1 MESTKTNSIL
11 KSRRPTLDGARAFM
25 MVWLGQMISFIG
37 SGLTSFALGVW
48 VFQKTG
54 DITQY
59 ALISMFFVLPGVLLG
74 PLAGTL
80 VDRWDR
86 RKAMF
91 ISDLGAGLSTLS
103 IAVVYLLGG
112 LQVWYIY
119 LAVFMNGAFGSLRM
133 PSMQAAMTLMIPKK
147 NLGRTSGMMEIVQIG
162 EYLIAPTVAGGLMGS
177 IGLAGI
183 VMIDFSTFLVA
194 ISILLFVRIPRATAT
209 GEGRAG
215 QGTVLQEA
223 VYGWKYIMARPG
235 LAALMVLFA
244 FTNFTTEMTVVL
256 FTPLILSFASTA
268 KLGLAMSLCS
278 SGFLVGGLLMSIW
291 GGPKRRVPV
300 MMTLMILLGVF
311 SAMIGLRASV
321 GLIVVSG
328 FLATLTVP
336 IISSSNQVIWQKKV
350 AADVQGRVFAI
361 RRTITLA
368 TPLVTY
374 AIAGP
379 LSDRVFEPLMAVNG
393 ALSGSFG
400 QFLGMGPGR
409 GIGLLFVCMGLL
421 LTLVTAIGCF
431 SPRLRKVEEELP
443 DAVTAQLARVK
454 TDKKLPSLLPAR
466 RPRTGIVLAQGH
478 GAKTSAS

>member
-1 MESTKTNSIL
+1 MESTMNNSIL
-11 KSRRPTLDGARAFM
+11 KNRRPTLDGARAFM

-86 RKAMF
+86 RTTMF
-91 ISDLGAGLSTLS
+91 ISDLGAGISTLS
-103 IAVVYLLGG
+103 IAIVYLLGG

-119 LAVFMNGAFGSLRM
+119 VAVFMNGAFGSLRM
-133 PSMQAAMTLMIPKK
+133 PSMQAAMTQMIPKK

-183 VMIDFSTFLVA
+183 VMIDFSTFLIA
-194 ISILLFVRIPRATAT
+194 ISILLFIHIPRATVTA
-209 GEGRAG
+209 EGRAG

-223 VYGWKYIMARPG
+223 IYGWKYIVARPG

-244 FTNFTTEMTVVL
+244 FTNFITEMTVVL

-393 ALSGSFG
+393 TLSGSFG
-400 QFLGMGPGR
+400 QLLGMGPGR
-409 GIGLLFVCMGLL
+409 GIGLLFVTMGLL
-421 LTLVTAIGCF
+421 LVLITAVSCLV
-431 SPRLRKVEEELP
+431 PHLRRVEDELP
-443 DAVTAQLARVK
+443 DAVTSQPVHADA
-454 TDKKLPSLLPAR
+454 DKGSLILSPA
-466 RPRTGIVLAQGH
+466 
-478 GAKTSAS
+478 SD

>member
-1 MESTKTNSIL
+1 MESTMTNSIL
-11 KSRRPTLDGARAFM
+11 KNRRPALDGARAFM

-86 RKAMF
+86 RTTMF

-112 LQVWYIY
+112 LQIWYIY
-119 LAVFMNGAFGSLRM
+119 VAVFMNGAFGSLRM

-183 VMIDFSTFLVA
+183 VMIDFSTFLIA
-194 ISILLFVRIPRATAT
+194 ISILLFVRIPRATVTA
-209 GEGRAG
+209 EGRAG

-321 GLIVVSG
+321 GVIVVSG

-400 QFLGMGPGR
+400 QVLGMGPGR
-409 GIGLLFVCMGLL
+409 GIGLLFICMGLL
-421 LTLVTAIGCF
+421 LSLVTAIGCL

-443 DAVTAQLARVK
+443 DAVTTQPARVK

-466 RPRTGIVLAQGH
+466 RPRTGIVLAQGR
-478 GAKTSAS
+478 GAKTTAS

>member
-1 MESTKTNSIL
+1 METTMPGLITKT
-11 KSRRPTLDGARAFM
+11 RRPILGGTRAFGA
-25 MVWLGQMISFIG
+25 VWLGQVISFIG

-48 VFQKTG
+48 VLQKTG
-54 DITQY
+54 EITQY

-80 VDRWDR
+80 IDRWDR
-86 RKAMF
+86 RKAML
-91 ISDLGAGLSTLS
+91 ISDLGAGISTLS

-119 LAVFMNGAFGSLRM
+119 VAVFINGAFGSLRM
-133 PSMQAAMTLMIPKK
+133 PSMQAAMTLMIPRK
-147 NLGRTSGMMEIVQIG
+147 NLGRTSGMMEIIQIG
-162 EYLIAPTVAGGLMGS
+162 EFLIAPTVAGGLMGS

-183 VMIDFSTFLVA
+183 VMIDFSTFLIA
-194 ISILLFVRIPRATAT
+194 ISILLFVRIPRATVTA
-209 GEGRAG
+209 EGRAG
-215 QGTVLQEA
+215 RGTVLQEA

-291 GGPKRRVPV
+291 GGPRRRVPV
-300 MMTLMILLGVF
+300 MMTLIILLGVF

-368 TPLVTY
+368 TPLLTY
-374 AIAGP
+374 VVAGP
-379 LSDRVFEPLMAVNG
+379 LTDRIFEPMMAVNG
-393 ALSGSFG
+393 PLAGSIG
-400 QFLGMGPGR
+400 QIIGTGAGR
-409 GIGLLFVCMGLL
+409 GVGLLFVCMGLL
-421 LTLVTAIGCF
+421 LVLITAISCL
-431 SPRLRKVEEELP
+431 SPHLRRVEDELP
-443 DAVTAQLARVK
+443 DAVTSQPIHAEAESRSLA
-454 TDKKLPSLLPAR
+454 PLPA
-466 RPRTGIVLAQGH
+466 
-478 GAKTSAS
+478 SD

>member
-1 MESTKTNSIL
+1 
-11 KSRRPTLDGARAFM
+11 M
-25 MVWLGQMISFIG
+25 MVWFGQMISFIG

-59 ALISMFFVLPGVLLG
+59 ALISMFFVLPAVLLG

-86 RKAMF
+86 RTTMF

-119 LAVFMNGAFGSLRM
+119 VAVFMNGAFGSLRV
-133 PSMQAAMTLMIPKK
+133 PSMQAAMTLMIPRK

-162 EYLIAPTVAGGLMGS
+162 QYLIAPTVAGGLMGS
-177 IGLAGI
+177 IGLSGI
-183 VMIDFSTFLVA
+183 VMIDFSTFLIA
-194 ISILLFVRIPRATAT
+194 ISILLFVRIPRATTTA
-209 GEGRAG
+209 EGRAG
-215 QGTVLQEA
+215 RGTLLQEA

-291 GGPKRRVPV
+291 GGPRRRVPV

-368 TPLVTY
+368 TPLLTY

-400 QFLGMGPGR
+400 QVLGMGPGR

-421 LTLVTAIGCF
+421 LTLVTAIACL

-443 DAVTAQLARVK
+443 DAVTSQPARVK
-454 TDKKLPSLLPAR
+454 IDKKLPSLLPAR

-478 GAKTSAS
+478 GAKTTAS

>member
-1 MESTKTNSIL
+1 MESTMTNSIL
-11 KSRRPTLDGARAFM
+11 KNRRPTLDGARAFM
-25 MVWLGQMISFIG
+25 MVWLGQIISFIG

-86 RKAMF
+86 RTTMF

-119 LAVFMNGAFGSLRM
+119 VAVFMNGAFGSLRM

-183 VMIDFSTFLVA
+183 VAIDFSTFLIA
-194 ISILLFVRIPRATAT
+194 ISILLFVRIPRATVTA
-209 GEGRAG
+209 EGRAG

-256 FTPLILSFASTA
+256 FTPLILSFANTA
-268 KLGLAMSLCS
+268 KLGMAMSLCA

-336 IISSSNQVIWQKKV
+336 VISSSNQVIWQKKV

-400 QFLGMGPGR
+400 QVLGMGPGR
-409 GIGLLFVCMGLL
+409 GIGLLFICMGLL
-421 LTLVTAIGCF
+421 LTLVTAIGCL

-443 DAVTAQLARVK
+443 DAVTTQPARVK
-454 TDKKLPSLLPAR
+454 TDKKLPSLPPAR

-478 GAKTSAS
+478 GTKTTTS

>member
-1 MESTKTNSIL
+1 MESTMTNSIL